1 MTNKQNDHKKIIKE
15 KQVDQEMLGLSREF
29 VKGGEQTSTIW
40 NIGQANRQNSWLAK
54 NGIWTCINTQ
64 PANFMVRRDLTGA
77 CREGFLTGLTL
88 YMCMYF
94 LWDATACSRN
104 RSYL

>member
-1 MTNKQNDHKKIIKE
+1 MTNKENDHKKIIKG
-15 KQVDQEMLGLSREF
+15 KQVGQEMLGLSREL

-64 PANFMVRRDLTGA
+64 PANFHGEARFDRALQGGVSYWA
-77 CREGFLTGLTL
+77 TL
-88 YMCMYF
+88 YVHVLSPGCNCVF
-94 LWDATACSRN
+94 EE
-104 RSYL
+104 